1 MVRKTHTKS
10 RKGCLQCKK
19 RHVKCD
25 ETRPRCRAC
34 SRLELDCTWAPGPN
48 APSPSPSTPST
59 LQTGGSNNGASSSAS
74 AQLDIPDL
82 RLLHFWTT
90 NTANTVQVPAHGDIW
105 QVKMVEMGFRH
116 PFVLHGILA
125 VAAIHRAGIYPAES
139 EELTMQSSS
148 HMDVAISGLRYQIEH
163 PDPAAATA
171 VFALSG
177 VLVIHSLG
185 MAQIHPPSDPIGDLC
200 HWFRL
205 VKGTQACVA
214 GNWIRL
220 LSSELAPILTSV
232 DRKKDPGR
240 GVAEVLQIQDLIR
253 QEVPEDD
260 DLHEAYLQA
269 VDELHTVFVNVH
281 HYIRQQEISAV
292 NHTLSWVA
300 TVRPAFLDLLYNRDQ
315 LALVILAHFAV
326 LFRLQENSWWMRGWA
341 RWTLDAV
348 QAQLEPRYHE
358 WTAWACRQCEEG

>member
-1 MVRKTHTKS
+1 MYRCTVELS
-10 RKGCLQCKK
+10 VVSCL
-19 RHVKCD
+19 
-25 ETRPRCRAC
+25 RAL
-34 SRLELDCTWAPGPN
+34 SDH
-48 APSPSPSTPST
+48 S
-59 LQTGGSNNGASSSAS
+59 
-74 AQLDIPDL
+74 
-82 RLLHFWTT
+82 
-90 NTANTVQVPAHGDIW
+90 V
-105 QVKMVEMGFRH
+105 
-116 PFVLHGILA
+116 
-125 VAAIHRAGIYPAES
+125 AGIYPAEC
-139 EELTMQSSS
+139 EELTMQSSA
-148 HMDVAISGLRYQIEH
+148 HMDIAISELRRQIEH
-163 PDPAAATA
+163 PDPNVSTA

-177 VLVIHSLG
+177 LLVIHSLG
-185 MAQIHPPSDPIGDLC
+185 MAQVHPPADPIGDLC

-240 GVAEVLQIQDLIR
+240 GVPEVSRVKDLIHQEIRDDPVLQ
-253 QEVPEDD
+253 ET
-260 DLHEAYLQA
+260 YTQA
-269 VDELHTVFVNVH
+269 IDELHTVFINVH

-292 NHTLSWVA
+292 NHTLSWIA

-348 QAQLEPRYHE
+348 QIQLDPRYHE
-358 WTAWACRQCEEG
+358 WTEWACRQTEGS

>member
-34 SRLELDCTWAPGPN
+34 GRLELECTWASASNN
-48 APSPSPSTPST
+48 ASSPSPSTPST
-59 LQTGGSNNGASSSAS
+59 LQTGGSSSGNG
-74 AQLDIPDL
+74 AQLDVPDL

-90 NTANTVQVPAHGDIW
+90 QTAETVQVPAHGDIW
-105 QVKMVEMGFRH
+105 RVEMVEVGFRH

-125 VAAIHRAGIYPAES
+125 VAAIHRAGLYPTES
-139 EELTMQSSS
+139 EELTMQSST
-148 HMDVAISGLRYQIEH
+148 HMDVAISELRRQIEH

-205 VKGTQACVA
+205 VKGSQACVA
-214 GNWIRL
+214 GNWILL
-220 LSSELAPILTSV
+220 LSSELAPIITSV
-232 DRKKDPGR
+232 DRTTDPGR
-240 GVAEVLQIQDLIR
+240 GVPEVLRVKDLIR
-253 QEVPEDD
+253 QEIPDDNED
-260 DLHEAYLQA
+260 LQETYLQA
-269 VDELHTVFVNVH
+269 IDELHVVFVNVH

-292 NHTLSWVA
+292 NHTLSWIA
-300 TVRPAFLDLLYNRDQ
+300 TVRPAFLDLLYQRDQ

-348 QAQLEPRYHE
+348 QAQLEPGFRE
-358 WTAWACRQCEEG
+358 WTEWACRQCEERG